1 MRDIRVEAPLIL
13 DLDATQFH
21 FDRGQVS
28 LFVVYDSTAQSAS
41 LGLLYSSVAPLPSTQ
56 GLLLSGNPLSPST
69 LPLTNILPRAHLNH
83 VWLSAKA
90 VVR

>member
-28 LFVVYDSTAQSAS
+28 LFVVYNPTAQLAS
-41 LGLLYSSVAPLPSTQ
+41 LGLLYSSVVPSH
-56 GLLLSGNPLSPST
+56 LLKVFFRLGIPSR
-69 LPLTNILPRAHLNH
+69 LRLCPSLTSFLVHT
-83 VWLSAKA
+83 
-90 VVR
+90 